1 MEKPKNLWLQLN
13 TSRINTLLHK
23 MEEEKAKSSYPGQF
37 DLGSPIL
44 MIKMMIN
51 EIEKLQKENDQL
63 KQKQGT

>member
-23 MEEEKAKSSYPGQF
+23 MEEEKQKSSYPGQF
-37 DLGSPIL
+37 DLGSVMLI
-44 MIKMMIN
+44 MKMMIN
-51 EIEKLQKENDQL
+51 EIEKLQKENEEL